1 MVMVDRLAR
10 KSELDDLVKAVD
22 ALSKRVDALDKRG
35 NSSSYRFERLE
46 SRVEI
51 LENKLARELL
61 GMSAK
66 IPTCPKC
73 GKQMPADNYTF
84 CPFCG
89 TALEK

>member
-1 MVMVDRLAR
+1 MVDRLAR
-10 KSELDDLVKAVD
+10 KRELDALMGLVD
-22 ALSKRVDALDKRG
+22 ALSKRVDALDNRVKL
-35 NSSSYRFERLE
+35 SSHRFERLE

-61 GMSAK
+61 DTIVR
-66 IPTCPKC
+66 IPPCPKC
-73 GKQMPADNYTF
+73 GKQIPQGNYAF